1 MCLDPVTA
9 TIAIAVGGSL
19 LSAAGGAIAS
29 KMQVDQQNAA
39 AMQQYDYQKKQA
51 ALVAKASQD
60 QLNETLSRQR
70 LQGKRDADAAQ
81 QTAQQQI
88 LENLRRQATA
98 QASAS
103 TAGITGTPLQMLF
116 NDYQVAAG
124 NIASNL
130 ETQYG
135 QLNQNLFFGAGDAGR
150 EAQSRINAAQPAPP
164 FLASW
169 SPLPHILGGLG
180 SAMGSAAGALGGMGG
195 GPKPA
200 PSPSPRP
207 AQPLPPVYGPNGP
220 M

>member
-9 TIAIAVGGSL
+9 TVAVAVGGSL

-39 AMQQYDYQKKQA
+39 SQQQYNYQKKQA
-51 ALVAKASQD
+51 ALIAKASQD
-60 QLNETLSRQR
+60 QLAETLSRQR

-81 QTAQQQI
+81 QQAQQQI

-98 QASAS
+98 TASAS
-103 TAGITGTPLQMLF
+103 TAGITGTPLQLLF
-116 NDYQVAAG
+116 DDYQVSAG
-124 NIASNL
+124 HIATNL

-164 FLASW
+164 FMASW
-169 SPLPHILGGLG
+169 SPLPSILGGIGG
-180 SAMGSAAGALGGMGG
+180 SMGAAADVFGKLPP
-195 GPKPA
+195 PKPKD
-200 PSPSPRP
+200 PGPT
-207 AQPLPPVYGPNGP
+207 QLPPVFNPNGP